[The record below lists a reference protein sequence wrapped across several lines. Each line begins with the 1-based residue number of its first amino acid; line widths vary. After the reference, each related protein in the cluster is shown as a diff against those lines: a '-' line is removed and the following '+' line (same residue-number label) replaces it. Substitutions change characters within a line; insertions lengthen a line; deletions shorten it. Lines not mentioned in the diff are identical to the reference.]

1 MFIGEYS
8 HTLDEKGRVSVP
20 AKFRLRFKE
29 GVVVTRGLD
38 RCLFVYPRSE
48 WEIMAEKLSRL
59 PITRPDSRA
68 FARLMLAGAWDA
80 ELDSQG
86 RVIVPDYLRQ
96 YASLQKHVVVAGLYN
111 RVEIWDE
118 DAWQTY
124 KSKAEV
130 EHESIAV
137 SMSELG
143 I

>member
-68 FARLMLAGAWDA
+68 FSRLMLAGAWDV

-86 RVIVPDYLRQ
+86 RVMVPDYLRQ

-118 DAWQTY
+118 DGWQTY
-124 KSKAEV
+124 KSKAEA
-130 EHESIAV
+130 ESESIAAG
-137 SMSELG
+137 MSELG

>member
-20 AKFRLRFKE
+20 VKFRLRFKE

-118 DAWQTY
+118 DGWQAY
-124 KSKAEV
+124 KSRAEAQS
-130 EHESIAV
+130 ESIA
-137 SMSELG
+137 SGMSELG

>member
-86 RVIVPDYLRQ
+86 RVIVPEYLRQ
-96 YASLQKHVVVAGLYN
+96 YASIEKHVVVAGLYN

-118 DAWQTY
+118 DGWQAY

-130 EHESIAV
+130 EHESIA
-137 SMSELG
+137 SGMSELG